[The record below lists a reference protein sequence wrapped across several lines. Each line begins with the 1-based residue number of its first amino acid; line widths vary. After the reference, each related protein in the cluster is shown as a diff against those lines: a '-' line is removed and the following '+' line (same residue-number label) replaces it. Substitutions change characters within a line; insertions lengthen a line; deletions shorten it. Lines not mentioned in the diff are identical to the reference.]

1 MRIGLTKNSSNREAN
16 SVVRQWVKEKAYER
30 AGVAEN
36 ETEVVSFSN
45 YDHVQIPWAVGADL

>member
-1 MRIGLTKNSSNREAN
+1 M
-16 SVVRQWVKEKAYER
+16 VRQWVKEKAYER